1 MDSES
6 CHVSTAA
13 SHLKECVLGLR
24 VSLGDD
30 VLSLLDS
37 GLNVVLCGSDDDGDG
52 EEDDSEEVMVVI
64 AKR

>member
-13 SHLKECVLGLR
+13 SHLKKCVLGLR

-37 GLNVVLCGSDDDGDG
+37 GLNMVLCGSDGDG